1 MAVDFFTIGQRVQKR
16 RKMLRKT
23 QEQMAE
29 ALSVSVGYVSQL
41 ERGVTKIS
49 LDTLSEITEYL
60 DCNFSELLD
69 GTVVQSNSY
78 LSDEIKTLK
87 NNLSPIN
94 KKILSEIAEILERNQ
109 LE

>member
-1 MAVDFFTIGQRVQKR
+1 MAVDFFTIGQRIQKR

-29 ALSVSVGYVSQL
+29 TLSVSVGYVSQI

-60 DCNFSELLD
+60 NCNFSELLD
-69 GTVVQSNSY
+69 GSVVQSNSY
-78 LSDEIKTLK
+78 LDDEIKILK
-87 NNLSPIN
+87 NKLSPTN
-94 KKILSEIAEILERNQ
+94 KKILSEIADILEKNQ
-109 LE
+109 ME